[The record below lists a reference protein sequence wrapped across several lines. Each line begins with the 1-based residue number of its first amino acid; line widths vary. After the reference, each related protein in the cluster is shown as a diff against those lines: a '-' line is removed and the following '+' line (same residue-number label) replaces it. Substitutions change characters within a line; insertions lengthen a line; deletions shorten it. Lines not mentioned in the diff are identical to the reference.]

1 MDKVKVMVVF
11 GTRPEA
17 IKMAPLV
24 LELKNREQV
33 ECIVCTT
40 GQHRQMLDPIIE
52 IFGLDV
58 DFDLNIMEPDQT
70 LSMITSKTITGMEPV
85 LEKTKPD
92 MVLVH
97 GDTSTAFAAAL
108 AAFYRKIPVGH
119 VEAGLRTGNRY
130 SPYPEEMNRRLIS
143 EIAEMHFSPTKSNA
157 ENLRRESVTGDIFIT
172 GNTVIDA
179 LHTTVSKSFRFYSDC
194 LLDID
199 FDRERVLLVTAHR
212 RENYGRPL
220 ENIMNALRDLAYAY
234 PDIRI
239 VYPVHM
245 SPVVRDT
252 AERILGNVPRVS
264 LIEPLNVDEMH
275 NLMDRCHL
283 VLTDSGGLQEEAPA
297 LGKPVLVVR
306 RETERP
312 EAVEA
317 GTVKVCGVERE
328 TIFRMASELLD
339 SEEAYSQMA
348 NAVNPYGDGK
358 ACRRIADAILWRFG
372 FSERPGDFMH

>member
-157 ENLRRESVTGDIFIT
+157 ENLKRESVTGDIFIT

>member
-358 ACRRIADAILWRFG
+358 ACRRIVDAILWRFG